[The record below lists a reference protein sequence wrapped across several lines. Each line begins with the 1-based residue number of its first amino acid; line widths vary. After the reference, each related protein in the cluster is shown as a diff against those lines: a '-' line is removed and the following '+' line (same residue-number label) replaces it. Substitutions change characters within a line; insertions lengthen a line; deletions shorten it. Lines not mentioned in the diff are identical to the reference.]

1 MTYARYAETA
11 RVNLMR
17 NYATYIDPE
26 HRTEWTNLVGPRG
39 IGLILQSIKVD
50 YKFVRPSS
58 LNGHQAR

>member
-1 MTYARYAETA
+1 
-11 RVNLMR
+11 MR